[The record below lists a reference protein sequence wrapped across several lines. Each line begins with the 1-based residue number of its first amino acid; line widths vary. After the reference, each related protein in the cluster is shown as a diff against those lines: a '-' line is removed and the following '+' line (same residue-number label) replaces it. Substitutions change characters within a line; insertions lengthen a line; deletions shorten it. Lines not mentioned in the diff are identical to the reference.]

1 MGSLSP
7 KRVGPKR
14 AIADKCR
21 SCIHDPAAPG
31 TWRQQVQL
39 CSCYGCPLWE
49 HRPKSYGAVPQ
60 QILEAYNVSPN
71 DLCLLKS
78 VEKPQTT
85 ELTPRPRARA
95 PRALD
100 LLPGAVQTAM
110 EKAHGDGAS

>member
-39 CSCYGCPLWE
+39 CSCYACPLWE

-60 QILEAYNVSPN
+60 QILEAYSVSPN

-78 VEKPQTT
+78 AENPQTT
-85 ELTPRPRARA
+85 ELTHRPNTRA
-95 PRALD
+95 P
-100 LLPGAVQTAM
+100 GATDPRSRTVRTAQ
-110 EKAHGDGAS
+110 GSVR